1 MICTTFF
8 EVRLDGSVFSVA
20 LLENPLQLLGMQIPR
35 VGLFDQSSSAGTQT
49 DPFLR
54 ALAKEAEETSHSLG
68 NRSGVMALRK
78 EARVHLSQNLRRCA
92 HRRTEN
98 WRAAGQCFHSH
109 QSEAFQLGRR
119 QEHQ

>member
-8 EVRLDGSVFSVA
+8 GVRLDGSVFSVD

-35 VGLFDQSSSAGTQT
+35 VGLLDQSSPAGAQT

-54 ALAKEAEETSHSLG
+54 TLAKEAEEAPYSLG
-68 NRSGVMALRK
+68 NRPRVMAFRE
-78 EARVHLSQNLRRCA
+78 EARVHLSQNLLRSA

-98 WRAAGQCFHSH
+98 RRAACQCFHRH
-109 QSEAFQLGRR
+109 QPEAFQF
-119 QEHQ
+119 